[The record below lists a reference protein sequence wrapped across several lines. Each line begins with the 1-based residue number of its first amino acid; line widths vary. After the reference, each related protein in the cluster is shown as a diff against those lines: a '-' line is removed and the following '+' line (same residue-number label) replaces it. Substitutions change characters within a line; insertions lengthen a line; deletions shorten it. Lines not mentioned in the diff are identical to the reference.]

1 MTDLATAIGLVLVI
15 EGVVYALVPEAA
27 RRALAVVMQQPV
39 GALRLGGLV
48 AIAAG
53 FGIVWAA
60 RSL

>member
-15 EGVVYALVPEAA
+15 EGVVYALFPEAA
-27 RRALAVVMQQPV
+27 RRALAIVMEQPI
-39 GALRLGGLV
+39 GTLRLGGLV
-48 AIAAG
+48 AIALG